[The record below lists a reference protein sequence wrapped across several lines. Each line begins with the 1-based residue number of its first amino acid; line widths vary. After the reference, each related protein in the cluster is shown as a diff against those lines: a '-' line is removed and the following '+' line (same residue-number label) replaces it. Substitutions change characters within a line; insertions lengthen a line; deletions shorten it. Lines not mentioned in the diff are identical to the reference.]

1 MLIPRKQNDF
11 AAPYSERTSAKI
23 DVDGQD
29 RPPPEIYLEKR
40 PAVFRT
46 LETGRRQ
53 SRFRVRRK
61 DATRC
66 EAKRLYVRPGS
77 RGSGA
82 GRALLH
88 WIIAEARAAG
98 YRELLG
104 DTMPVMERAL
114 SRTDRRNWYP
124 ADAAD
129 TLAACG
135 KLGVDEAAVRAML
148 ARCGLSVG

>member
-46 LETGRRQ
+46 LETGRQQ

-66 EAKRLYVRPGS
+66 EASSAKIRRQSVGIRCSS
-77 RGSGA
+77 RKGF
-82 GRALLH
+82 RAQPTPS
-88 WIIAEARAAG
+88 RQP
-98 YRELLG
+98 
-104 DTMPVMERAL
+104 TAL
-114 SRTDRRNWYP
+114 SRFWIRPFAER
-124 ADAAD
+124 DAPW
-129 TLAACG
+129 LR
-135 KLGVDEAAVRAML
+135 LR
-148 ARCGLSVG
+148 